1 MFRSMLNSK
10 IHRAVVTEANLNY
23 IGSITIDEDLIDAA
37 DIMENE
43 KVTIVNVNNG
53 ERFETYVIAGP
64 RGSGVMCLNGAAAR
78 LVQVGDIIIII
89 TYCQLADSE
98 CREHRPTVVFVD
110 GNNKILEI
118 SNPGD

>member
-1 MFRSMLNSK
+1 MLNSK

>member
-23 IGSITIDEDLIDAA
+23 IGSVTIDEDLMEAA

-43 KVTIVNVNNG
+43 KVTIVNINNG

-64 RGSGVMCLNGAAAR
+64 RGSGVICLNGAAAR
-78 LVQVGDIIIII
+78 LVQVDDIIIII
-89 TYCQLADSE
+89 TYCQLTDSE
-98 CREHRPTVVFVD
+98 CRGHRPTVVFVD
-110 GNNKILEI
+110 GNNKILEV
-118 SNPGD
+118 SK

>member
-118 SNPGD
+118 SK

>member
-23 IGSITIDEDLIDAA
+23 IGSITIDEDLMDAA
-37 DIMENE
+37 DILENE
-43 KVTIVNVNNG
+43 KVTIVNINNG

-89 TYCQLADSE
+89 TYCQLAGDE
-98 CREHRPTVVFVD
+98 CRGHRPTVVFVD
-110 GNNKILEI
+110 GNNKILQI
-118 SNPGD
+118 SR

>member
-89 TYCQLADSE
+89 TYCQLSDSE

-118 SNPGD
+118 SK